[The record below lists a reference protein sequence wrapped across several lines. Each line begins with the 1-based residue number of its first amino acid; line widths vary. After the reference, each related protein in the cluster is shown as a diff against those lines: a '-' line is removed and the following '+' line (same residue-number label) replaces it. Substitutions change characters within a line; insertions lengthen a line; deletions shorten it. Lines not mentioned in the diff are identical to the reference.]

1 MDDHE
6 PYLDVPVAWGV
17 PGWARTLANLYWRLR
32 AVRKYNQAARRK
44 WYRYI
49 RRERD
54 YLEQQGVDSELVRL
68 ACRYLNRPQE
78 GNALDR
84 LLAFELV
91 VIQLHRIQGLVILEE
106 LGKRRVETF
115 YPDLRPEFRTRDRQ
129 HRPASCTR

>member
-32 AVRKYNQAARRK
+32 AVRRHDQAGRRK

-54 YLEQQGVDSELVRL
+54 YLEGQGVDSELIRL
-68 ACRYLNRPQE
+68 ACRYLMRPVE
-78 GNALDR
+78 GKALDR

-91 VIQLHRIQGLVILEE
+91 VIQLHRIQGLTLLER
-106 LGKRRVETF
+106 LGKRSMCTF
-115 YPDLRPEFRTRDRQ
+115 YPDLQPEFRTRERQ
-129 HRPASCTR
+129 YRSAICTR